1 MKLKGGDSNRKFQNK
16 LFKIEANKKNN
27 SECQNNEKNRTK
39 FWSKQNQQFK
49 TDNNSNLVNE
59 LNVAAIVTFSSF
71 S

>member
-16 LFKIEANKKNN
+16 LFKPEVNKKNN
-27 SECQNNEKNRTK
+27 NEGQNNEKNRAK

>member
-27 SECQNNEKNRTK
+27 SECQNNEKNRAK

-49 TDNNSNLVNE
+49 TDNNLNSVNE